1 MHPSCCH
8 SRPRGVSLIEAVI
21 STAIL
26 ALCVAT
32 IFQGLHMGY
41 YSSLRATRATECLAR
56 VTKRLEDIDYLPYDS
71 VTSNMFPVEYV
82 CSTSGTSI
90 ALVYAMTTTV
100 RAVLLPIEYKV
111 ITLDLT
117 WRVRD
122 SQRAARYFTLKT
134 P

>member
-1 MHPSCCH
+1 MHRSCCH
-8 SRPRGVSLIEAVI
+8 VRPRGVSLIEAVI

-32 IFQGLHMGY
+32 LFQGLNFGY
-41 YSSLRATRATECLAR
+41 YSSLRATRATESLAR
-56 VTKRLEDIDYLPYDS
+56 VTKRLEDINYIAYDS

-82 CSTSGTSI
+82 SSTNGASI
-90 ALVYAMTTTV
+90 TLVYMMATSV
-100 RAVLLPIEYKV
+100 RTVLLPIEYKV
-111 ITLDLT
+111 VTIDYA

-122 SQRAARYFTLKT
+122 SQRATRYFTIKT

>member
-1 MHPSCCH
+1 MHRSCFH
-8 SRPRGVSLIEAVI
+8 IRPRGVSLIEAVI

-32 IFQGLHMGY
+32 IFQGLNFGY
-41 YSSLRATRATECLAR
+41 YSSLRATRVTESLAR
-56 VTKRLEDIDYLPYDS
+56 VTKRLEDINYIPYDS

-82 CSTSGTSI
+82 CSTSATAI
-90 ALVYAMTTTV
+90 ALVYAMTTSV
-100 RAVLLPIEYKV
+100 RTVLLPIEYKV
-111 ITLDLT
+111 VTIDYA

-122 SQRAARYFTLKT
+122 SQRAARYFTIKT

>member
-1 MHPSCCH
+1 MHRSCCH
-8 SRPRGVSLIEAVI
+8 VRPRGVSLIEAVI

-32 IFQGLHMGY
+32 LFQGLNFGY
-41 YSSLRATRATECLAR
+41 YSSLRATRITESLAR
-56 VTKRLEDIDYLPYDS
+56 VTKRLEDINYIPYDS

-82 CSTSGTSI
+82 CSTSGTAI
-90 ALVYAMTTTV
+90 ALVYAMTTSV
-100 RAVLLPIEYKV
+100 RTVLLPIEYKV
-111 ITLDLT
+111 VTIDYA

-122 SQRAARYFTLKT
+122 SQRAARYFTIKT